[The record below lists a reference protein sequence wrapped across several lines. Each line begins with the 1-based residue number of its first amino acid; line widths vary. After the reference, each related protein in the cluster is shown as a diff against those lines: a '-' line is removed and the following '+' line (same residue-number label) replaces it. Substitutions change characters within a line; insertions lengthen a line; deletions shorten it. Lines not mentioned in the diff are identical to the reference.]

1 MSTISENPR
10 RDRSRLRWPVSLPQA
25 LRAHSRFAG
34 QTEPGP
40 LDPARLWLALAAL
53 AACLVYLAAEAY
65 VLSFDLGFPLDDSWI
80 HLQFARNLAAGN
92 GLSYNPGEFVTGSTS
107 PLWTALLSLLFYLPG
122 NLIVWTK
129 ILGIALHLAAM
140 DAVWRLGRALGLSR
154 GLAAF
159 AAALTLGTSWMV
171 WSALSGMEIPLFI
184 FLALQ
189 GMILHLRER
198 EAPAPHPPAPSP
210 IPSRPPGEGEKR
222 APLSL
227 GVLAVASLAR
237 PEGLALLV
245 LAFVDRLLVFDRPE
259 EAGLRWRRPAWRPLL
274 TGAVL
279 AVCAIAGPILFYRW
293 AGGSFLPT
301 TFAAKGGALRHYLP
315 DLQYLNLVFTIFF
328 RPQPYMAL
336 LAGAGILSLIER
348 LGTPRDRGLLPA
360 LWLLAVPV
368 AYSLVSPSAGS
379 GALVGN
385 FGRYYFPLFPVLVLL
400 GVLGLQK
407 AAEAVG
413 PRILISNGAGRWRVP
428 VGALLL
434 AVLAWPTVSSLTQ
447 GMGRYLQN
455 VLNVQDSD
463 VAMARWLAPR
473 LPPDA
478 VLAVNDIGALKFL
491 LPNRVID
498 LAGIANPE
506 IRQAMEAGV
515 AKGVNA
521 EQTLFDEIE
530 RRKPDYLV
538 IFPAWFP
545 NLSKLEIFHPLHV
558 IDVKDNITMGGPEV
572 VVYATPWTRQ
582 PLRQVPDE
590 E

>member
-1 MSTISENPR
+1 MSLPSENQRENPSLS
-10 RDRSRLRWPVSLPQA
+10 RDRV
-25 LRAHSRFAG
+25 
-34 QTEPGP
+34 
-40 LDPARLWLALAAL
+40 WLALAAL
-53 AACLVYLAAEAY
+53 LPCLVYLAAEAY
-65 VLSFDLGFPLDDSWI
+65 LLSFDLGFPLDDSWI
-80 HLQFARNLAAGN
+80 HLQFARNLVAGN
-92 GLSYNPGEFVTGSTS
+92 GLSYNSGELVTGSTS

-122 NLIVWTK
+122 NLVVWTK
-129 ILGIALHLAAM
+129 ALGIALHVAAI
-140 DAVWRLGRALGLSR
+140 DATWRLGRELGLRR
-154 GLAAF
+154 GLAAL
-159 AAALTLGTSWMV
+159 AAVLTLATSWMV

-184 FLALQ
+184 FLSLQ
-189 GMILHLRER
+189 GMILHLREHR
-198 EAPAPHPPAPSP
+198 DT
-210 IPSRPPGEGEKR
+210 SRP
-222 APLSL
+222 PLSL
-227 GVLAVASLAR
+227 GVLAVAALAR

-245 LAFVDRLLVFDRPE
+245 LAGADRLLVFDRDAAGE
-259 EAGLRWRRPAWRPLL
+259 ETGLRWRRPAWRPLL
-274 TGAVL
+274 AGIGL
-279 AVCAIAGPILFYRW
+279 AVCALAGPLLFYRW

-301 TFAAKGGALRHYLP
+301 TFAAKGGAMRHYLP

-336 LAGAGILSLIER
+336 LAGAGVLALIER

-368 AYSLVSPSAGS
+368 AYSLVTPSSGS

-400 GVLGLQK
+400 GVLGLER
-407 AAEAVG
+407 AAEVLG
-413 PRILISNGAGRWRVP
+413 PRILLAGRGGRFGVP
-428 VGALLL
+428 AGALLVAL
-434 AVLAWPTVSSLTQ
+434 LAWPTASTLAQ

-463 VAMARWLAPR
+463 VRMARWLAPR

-478 VLAVNDIGALKFL
+478 VLAVNDIGALKFF

-506 IRQAMEAGV
+506 IRHAMDAGV
-515 AKGVNA
+515 ARGVNA

-545 NLSKLEIFHPLHV
+545 NLSKLPIFRPLYTL
-558 IDVKDNITMGGPEV
+558 DVKDNITMGGPQV
-572 VVYATPWTRQ
+572 VLYATPWTRQ
-582 PLRQVPDE
+582 ELNLK
-590 E
+590 

>member
-1 MSTISENPR
+1 MPTPSENPR
-10 RDRSRLRWPVSLPQA
+10 ETPRPSRPRV
-25 LRAHSRFAG
+25 
-34 QTEPGP
+34 
-40 LDPARLWLALAAL
+40 WLALAAL
-53 AACLVYLAAEAY
+53 LSCLVYLAAEAY
-65 VLSFDLGFPLDDSWI
+65 LLSFDLGFPLDDSWI
-80 HLQFARNLAAGN
+80 HLQFARNLVAGN
-92 GLSYNPGEFVTGSTS
+92 GLSYNPGELVTGSTS

-122 NLIVWTK
+122 DLVVWTK
-129 ILGIALHLAAM
+129 LLGIALHVAAV
-140 DAVWRLGRALGLSR
+140 DAAWRLGRELGLGR
-154 GLAAF
+154 GLAAL

-171 WSALSGMEIPLFI
+171 WSALSGMEIPLFV
-184 FLALQ
+184 FLSLQ

-198 EAPAPHPPAPSP
+198 RDAEH
-210 IPSRPPGEGEKR
+210 RP
-222 APLSL
+222 PLSL
-227 GVLAVASLAR
+227 GVLAVAALAR
-237 PEGLALLV
+237 PEGLALVV
-245 LAFVDRLLVFDRPE
+245 LACADRLLVFDRDPE
-259 EAGLRWRRPAWRPLL
+259 EKAAGLRWRRPAWRPLL
-274 TGAVL
+274 AGIGL
-279 AVCAIAGPILFYRW
+279 AVCALSGPILFYRW

-301 TFAAKGGALRHYLP
+301 TFAAKGGAMRHYLP

-336 LAGAGILSLIER
+336 LAGAGVLALIER

-385 FGRYYFPLFPVLVLL
+385 FGRYYFPLFPVLVIL
-400 GVLGLQK
+400 GVLGLQR

-413 PRILISNGAGRWRVP
+413 LRILADRRRVP
-428 VGALLL
+428 VGALLIAL
-434 AVLAWPTVSSLTQ
+434 LVWPTASSLAQ

-463 VAMARWLAPR
+463 VRMARWLAPR
-473 LPPDA
+473 LPPEA
-478 VLAVNDIGALKFL
+478 VLAVNDIGALKFF

-506 IRQAMEAGV
+506 IRRAMEDGV
-515 AKGVNA
+515 AHGVNA

-545 NLSKLEIFHPLHV
+545 NLSKLPIFRPLHTL
-558 IDVKDNITMGGPEV
+558 DVKDNITMGGPQV
-572 VVYATPWTRQ
+572 VLYATPWTRY
-582 PLRQVPDE
+582 PLREPALTPE
-590 E
+590 TP